1 MEAMKNNWIFK
12 SYMSLPLWGKIA
24 VHAVLVFLLFSALK
38 LVKVA
43 AGLAVLG
50 GLAYVV
56 ITLFN
61 RFSKGK
67 E

>member
-1 MEAMKNNWIFK
+1 METMKDNWIFK
-12 SYMSLPLWGKIA
+12 GYMSLPLWGKIA
-24 VHAVLVFLLFSALK
+24 VPAVLVILLFAALK

-43 AGLAVLG
+43 AGIAVLG

-61 RFSKGK
+61 RFNKGK

>member
-1 MEAMKNNWIFK
+1 
-12 SYMSLPLWGKIA
+12 MSLPLWGKIA
-24 VHAVLVFLLFSALK
+24 VPAVLVFLLFSALK
-38 LVKVA
+38 LIKVA
-43 AGLAVLG
+43 AGIAVLG